1 MTGNE
6 PPMLRSGV
14 FLAPFHR
21 PSQSTALG
29 IETDLANVEL
39 LDRLGYDQ
47 IWFGEHHST
56 GYEFSPSP
64 EIMIAAAAQRTSR
77 IQLCSGVVSLPY
89 HHPLMV
95 ADRMAFL
102 DHLTRGRVI
111 FGMGPGAL
119 PSDAQ
124 MMGIEYNSLR
134 PRMDEALTAIM
145 ALLDGGEP
153 VTMRTDWFEL
163 VRAQL
168 QHGSF
173 RVPAMKMAVASAI
186 SPAGPRLAGKH
197 GIGLVSFGGTSDRAL
212 ESLGSTWEVMSEQ
225 SVTHGTT
232 ISRDEWAIVGML
244 HIAESEADARR
255 EAEYGLREFFEFRHA
270 ASPYRLYD
278 DDDIAH
284 DDLVDLVNSTG
295 TGVIGTPDMAVQFI
309 DKLVDDTGGFGTFL
323 INANDWANT
332 DATRRAWELFAREVM
347 PRLDGRSGARVR
359 SFDSVMGRRD
369 DLAREFL
376 GGIQHATESYAR
388 ERRSPP
394 GS

>member
-1 MTGNE
+1 
-6 PPMLRSGV
+6 MLTSGV

-21 PSQSTALG
+21 SSQNTALA

-47 IWFGEHHST
+47 VWFGEHHST

-102 DHLTRGRVI
+102 DHLTRGRLI

-119 PSDAQ
+119 PSDAR
-124 MMGIEYNSLR
+124 MMGLDYNSLR

-145 ALLDGGEP
+145 ALLDGDRP
-153 VTMRTDWFEL
+153 VTMKTEWFEL
-163 VRAQL
+163 DRAEL
-168 QHGSF
+168 QHGSY
-173 RVPAMKMAVASAI
+173 RRPAMRMAVASAI

-212 ESLGSTWEVMSEQ
+212 ESLGSTWEVMLEQ
-225 SVTHGTT
+225 SVAHGTT
-232 ISRDEWAIVGML
+232 VSRDDWGIVGML
-244 HIAESEADARR
+244 HIADTEADARR
-255 EAEYGLREFFEFRHA
+255 ETTYGLREFFEFRHA

-284 DDLVDLVNSTG
+284 DHLVDLVNRTG
-295 TGVIGTPDMAVQFI
+295 SGVIGTPDMAVEFI
-309 DKLVDDTGGFGTFL
+309 DKLVADTGGFGTFL
-323 INANDWANT
+323 INANDWADT
-332 DATRRAWELFAREVM
+332 DATRRSWELFARDVM
-347 PRLDGRSGARVR
+347 PRLDGRSAARVR
-359 SFDSVMGRRD
+359 SFDSVMGNRD

-376 GGIQHATESYAR
+376 GGIRHATESYER
-388 ERRSPP
+388 ERDA